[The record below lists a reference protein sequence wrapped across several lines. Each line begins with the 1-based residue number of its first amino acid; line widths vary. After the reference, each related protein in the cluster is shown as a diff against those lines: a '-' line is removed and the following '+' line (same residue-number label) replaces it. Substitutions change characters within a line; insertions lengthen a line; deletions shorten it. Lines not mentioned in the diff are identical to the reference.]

1 MVLNVIFR
9 FFIRFSP
16 LTALR
21 LVNFRQLFIKVNR
34 RAERFAT
41 GTRASSDLIDSYS
54 CVLTFRA
61 VALLEAGFVVAGIS

>member
-1 MVLNVIFR
+1 MILNVIFR

-54 CVLTFRA
+54 
-61 VALLEAGFVVAGIS
+61 